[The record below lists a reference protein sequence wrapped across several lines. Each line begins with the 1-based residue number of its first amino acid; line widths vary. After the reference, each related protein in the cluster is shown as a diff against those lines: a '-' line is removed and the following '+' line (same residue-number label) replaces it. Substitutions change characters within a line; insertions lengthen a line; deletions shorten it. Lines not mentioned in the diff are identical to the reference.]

1 MKSDK
6 NENRVEIIKEAMKNN
21 AWGFEKRSSLCLA
34 YPKSYRDIIEVK
46 RNLIIVLGVYKSFLS

>member
-34 YPKSYRDIIEVK
+34 YPKSYRDIIEV
-46 RNLIIVLGVYKSFLS
+46 NLILVLGVI